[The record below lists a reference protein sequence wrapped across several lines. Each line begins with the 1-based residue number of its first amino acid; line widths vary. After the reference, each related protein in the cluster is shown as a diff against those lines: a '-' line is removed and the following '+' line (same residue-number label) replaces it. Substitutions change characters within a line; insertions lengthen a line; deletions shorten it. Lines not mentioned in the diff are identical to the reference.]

1 MADSEK
7 IKSNPNLDI
16 KAIKLK
22 DGKENYKC
30 IIQIIQ
36 NYLQVNIY
44 SDDVLKYQGNI
55 HLSKIQTQIKTFLE
69 YSIDEIFEE
78 ISLLNDNNFNLIKD
92 MDKYSFQI
100 EFKILRRHRY
110 LYIDLV
116 NDNNISLNSNDY
128 IKTISELKEIIKS
141 KDARIK
147 YLEKE
152 LENSRLLNNNILK
165 DNYIIELKE
174 PIYKIKYHKYYI
186 SCSTVLND
194 GRFAIGSND
203 NSIII
208 YYNDNNEY
216 KKEYSFATNGPNGP
230 ILETNDNEI
239 CYSEVDNNSICFYDI
254 LTKKIIGQINNIS
267 ITSNIFDSLLMI
279 SKDLLLVTGNSVIS
293 IININ
298 SHNLIRTIDVPGS
311 NYIYSACLLNKD
323 TVLTSD
329 YNKRIIQWKIE
340 EDNLNLISKKENA
353 HDGEIY
359 TLLKLPNG
367 LFLSGSRDKFVKIW

>member
-147 YLEKE
+147 
-152 LENSRLLNNNILK
+152 
-165 DNYIIELKE
+165 
-174 PIYKIKYHKYYI
+174 
-186 SCSTVLND
+186 
-194 GRFAIGSND
+194 
-203 NSIII
+203 
-208 YYNDNNEY
+208 
-216 KKEYSFATNGPNGP
+216 
-230 ILETNDNEI
+230 
-239 CYSEVDNNSICFYDI
+239 
-254 LTKKIIGQINNIS
+254 
-267 ITSNIFDSLLMI
+267 
-279 SKDLLLVTGNSVIS
+279 
-293 IININ
+293 
-298 SHNLIRTIDVPGS
+298 
-311 NYIYSACLLNKD
+311 
-323 TVLTSD
+323 
-329 YNKRIIQWKIE
+329 
-340 EDNLNLISKKENA
+340 
-353 HDGEIY
+353 
-359 TLLKLPNG
+359 
-367 LFLSGSRDKFVKIW
+367 